1 MRIRNID
8 KNNDWL
14 FGKGQTD
21 YVRDAYAV
29 VLDIKLKLQEWYM
42 DCFFAN
48 QNGIDWKARLGQHNQ
63 KQLLDNDILR
73 IAQGVEG
80 VISIYGFN
88 SYIDG
93 RRYKCDFWVYQ
104 EYSPE
109 GLPISF
115 DSYEV
120 LNG

>member
-1 MRIRNID
+1 MRLRNVD

-14 FGKGQTD
+14 FGHGATD

-42 DCFFAN
+42 DCFFAG
-48 QNGIDWKARLGQHNQ
+48 QNGIDWQTRLGAHNQ
-63 KQLLDNDILR
+63 KALLDDDIFR
-73 IAQGVEG
+73 IAKGVQG

-88 SYIDG
+88 SYVNG
-93 RRYKCDFWVYQ
+93 RRYRCDFWVYQ
-104 EYSPE
+104 EYSTE
-109 GLPISF
+109 ALPISF